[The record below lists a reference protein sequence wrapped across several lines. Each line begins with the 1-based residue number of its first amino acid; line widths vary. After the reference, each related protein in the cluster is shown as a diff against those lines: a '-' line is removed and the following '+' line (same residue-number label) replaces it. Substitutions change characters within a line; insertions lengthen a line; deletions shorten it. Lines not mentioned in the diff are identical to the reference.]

1 MHTVRIDG
9 PLDWQ
14 TCNVYPLADWHIG
27 DIHCS
32 QAEIDAQIEMVK
44 SDPYGL
50 VVLNGDLM
58 NTAVR
63 SSVSDIYGEQMKPM
77 EQILHLVGLLKPIA
91 DRIICATT
99 GNHEE
104 RIYRDDGVDIMRLVC
119 RELGIEDRYHP
130 DGVLV
135 FLRFGSMRSHKGKG
149 YKDGVQRRLF
159 TLYATHGAGAGRK
172 EGAKA
177 IRMADMAATVDAD
190 VYIHSHSHLPMVFTE
205 SYFRVNT
212 WNSSAQEVE
221 KLFVNTGASLAFGGY
236 GQRKE
241 FKPNSR
247 RNPIIHL
254 CAHSGVAT
262 ATL

>member
-9 PLDWQ
+9 PIEWQ

-135 FLRFGSMRSHKGKG
+135 FLRFGAVRSHKSKG
-149 YKDGVQRRLF
+149 YRNGVQRRLF

-177 IRMADMAATVDAD
+177 IRLADMAATVDAD
-190 VYIHSHSHLPMVFTE
+190 VYIHSHSHLPMILSE
-205 SYFRVNT
+205 SYFRVNVG
-212 WNSSAQEVE
+212 NSSAQEVE
-221 KLFVNTGASLAFGGY
+221 KLFVNTGSSLMYGGY